1 MTKYAVIK
9 LVGKQYKV
17 QEGDELVVDQLDL
30 KEGEQM
36 DCEVLLLKDENKT
49 QVGTPLVDKAKV
61 TIEVI
66 SNQKAKKIRVAKFKA
81 KSRYRKVFGHRQHE
95 TVIRVVS
102 IS

>member
-17 QEGDELVVDQLDL
+17 QEGDELIVDRVDL
-30 KEGEQM
+30 KDGDKM
-36 DCEVLLLKDENKT
+36 DCEVLLHNNGTKT
-49 QVGTPLVDKAKV
+49 VVGTPVVEKAKV
-61 TIEVI
+61 TIEAI
-66 SNQKAKKIRVAKFKA
+66 SHQKAKKIRVAKFKA

-95 TVIRVVS
+95 TIIRVVS